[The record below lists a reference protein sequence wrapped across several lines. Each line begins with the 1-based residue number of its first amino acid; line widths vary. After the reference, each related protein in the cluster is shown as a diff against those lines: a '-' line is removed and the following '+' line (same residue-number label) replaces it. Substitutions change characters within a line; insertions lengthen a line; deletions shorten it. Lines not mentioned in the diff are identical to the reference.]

1 MLYRA
6 CCLPYLLPAYCLPA
20 PATACLPTAC
30 YCCLAPACR
39 LLLRLLPVPLL
50 PLLLLAPLLLPTC
63 CNATANT
70 AADTA
75 NVADAAAADLRCRR
89 CCHDIFFQPHSDK
102 RCYHMSITVLVVLDA
117 RGHPDWM
124 PSRLDARGHPD
135 WMPEAIQIG
144 CQSHP
149 VLSVEVAAKLREQV
163 VHPHTHAKT
172 PPSAIVSTHVHVVS
186 LPPAAGSLPPAAG
199 ATFSNHL
206 CKHVLC
212 LPVISL

>member
-89 CCHDIFFQPHSDK
+89 CCHDIFFFSHTLTKGATTCQLLFWS
-102 RCYHMSITVLVVLDA
+102 CWMSGAIQIGCHL
-117 RGHPDWM
+117 
-124 PSRLDARGHPD
+124 D

-144 CQSHP
+144 CQRP
-149 VLSVEVAAKLREQV
+149 CRLDARAILSLAWKSLRNCANKSSTR
-163 VHPHTHAKT
+163 THMPKRR
-172 PPSAIVSTHVHVVS
+172 HR
-186 LPPAAGSLPPAAG
+186 L
-199 ATFSNHL
+199 
-206 CKHVLC
+206 
-212 LPVISL
+212 

>member
-1 MLYRA
+1 M
-6 CCLPYLLPAYCLPA
+6 PAAFPTY
-20 PATACLPTAC
+20 CLPTAC
-30 YCCLAPACR
+30 
-39 LLLRLLPVPLL
+39 LL
-50 PLLLLAPLLLPTC
+50 LLLLAYLLPATAALLLPVACYCDC
-63 CNATANT
+63 CLCHCCRCCCWRRCFCLP
-70 AADTA
+70 AAMLLLILLLTLRMSLMPRPLTS
-75 NVADAAAADLRCRR
+75 AAAAAVTTSFFSHTLTKGATTCQLLFWS
-89 CCHDIFFQPHSDK
+89 CWMSGAIQIGCH
-102 RCYHMSITVLVVLDA
+102 L
-117 RGHPDWM
+117 
-124 PSRLDARGHPD
+124 D